1 MPPKNFTKPNQPNKT
16 MKPTKTTMS
25 KAMPKSMPPKAPAK
39 GTGEK
44 KTWGAAHRDSL
55 KSK

>member
-1 MPPKNFTKPNQPNKT
+1 MTKSMP
-16 MKPTKTTMS
+16 S
-25 KAMPKSMPPKAPAK
+25 KAMPAKAMAK

-44 KTWGAAHRDSL
+44 KSWGTAHRDSL